1 MKYTK
6 SGSGLFAHR
15 CYSAPARGQ
24 PRTSP
29 WNRRRQMRKVYYNS
43 MRKISGAVPFL
54 AACLVAAA
62 YAGAQ
67 QTGGQQVSM
76 KTASLETHEGLTIS
90 AQPWTD
96 ASLYKEKFPKKSPF
110 AAGIVA
116 MQVVFRN
123 DSNESMKVSLNRI
136 RLSFQIDQDNRQEL
150 QALTPAQVADEV
162 LKPGGKDPAKSR
174 ARIPLPVSIPHNGDK
189 HWTELEQQAEVA
201 GVPANVI
208 APHSSVQGLLYFDLQ
223 GQFDL
228 LNGAHLYV
236 PDVLVMENNRS
247 LTYFEID
254 LSRPTGK

>member
-1 MKYTK
+1 
-6 SGSGLFAHR
+6 
-15 CYSAPARGQ
+15 
-24 PRTSP
+24 
-29 WNRRRQMRKVYYNS
+29 MRKVYYNS
-43 MRKISGAVPFL
+43 MRNLSGAVPFL
-54 AACLVAAA
+54 AACLMVGSYAA
-62 YAGAQ
+62 G
-67 QTGGQQVSM
+67 QTGSQGASL

-96 ASLYKEKFPKKSPF
+96 AALYKEKFPKKSPF

-123 DSNESMKVSLNRI
+123 DSNESMKVSMDRI
-136 RLSFQIDQDNRQEL
+136 RLSFQVDEDNRQEL

-162 LKPGGKDPAKSR
+162 LKPGGKDPSKRSK
-174 ARIPLPVSIPHNGDK
+174 IPLPVSIPHNGNDK
-189 HWTELEQQAEVA
+189 HWTELQQQAEAA

-208 APHSSVQGLLYFDLQ
+208 APHSTVQGLLYFDLQ

>member
-1 MKYTK
+1 
-6 SGSGLFAHR
+6 
-15 CYSAPARGQ
+15 
-24 PRTSP
+24 
-29 WNRRRQMRKVYYNS
+29 MRKVYYNS
-43 MRKISGAVPFL
+43 MRKLSGAVPIL
-54 AACLVAAA
+54 AACLM
-62 YAGAQ
+62 AGAFGDAQ
-67 QTGGQQVSM
+67 QSGGQRASL

-96 ASLYKEKFPKKSPF
+96 AALYKEKFPKKSPF

-123 DSNESMKVSLNRI
+123 DSNESMKVSLDRI

-150 QALTPAQVADEV
+150 QALSPAQVADQV
-162 LKPGGKDPAKSR
+162 LKPGGKDPSKSR
-174 ARIPLPVSIPHNGDK
+174 SKISLPVSIPRSGNDK
-189 HWTELEQQAEVA
+189 HWTELEQQAETA

-228 LNGAHLYV
+228 LNGARLYV

>member
-1 MKYTK
+1 M
-6 SGSGLFAHR
+6 
-15 CYSAPARGQ
+15 
-24 PRTSP
+24 
-29 WNRRRQMRKVYYNS
+29 RRIYYNS
-43 MRKISGAVPFL
+43 MRSLSSVVPFL
-54 AACLVAAA
+54 AGCLIVGA

-67 QTGGQQVSM
+67 QDGSQRASL

-96 ASLYKEKFPKKSPF
+96 AALYKEKFPKKSPF

-116 MQVVFRN
+116 MQVAFRN

-150 QALTPAQVADEV
+150 QALTPAQVADQV
-162 LKPGGKDPAKSR
+162 LKPGGKDPSQSR
-174 ARIPLPVSIPHNGDK
+174 SRVSLPVSIPHNGKDK
-189 HWTELEQQAEVA
+189 HWTELEQQAETA

-208 APHSSVQGLLYFDLQ
+208 APHSTVQGLLYFDLQ

-228 LNGAHLYV
+228 LNGARLYV

-247 LTYFEID
+247 LTYFEIE
-254 LSRPTGK
+254 LSRSPGK

>member
-1 MKYTK
+1 
-6 SGSGLFAHR
+6 
-15 CYSAPARGQ
+15 
-24 PRTSP
+24 
-29 WNRRRQMRKVYYNS
+29 MRKVYYNS
-43 MRKISGAVPFL
+43 MRKLSGAVPFL
-54 AACLVAAA
+54 AACLMAGA
-62 YAGAQ
+62 YADARQ
-67 QTGGQQVSM
+67 SGGQRASL

-96 ASLYKEKFPKKSPF
+96 AALYKEKFPKKSPF

-123 DSNESMKVSLNRI
+123 DSNESMKVSLDRI
-136 RLSFQIDQDNRQEL
+136 RLSFQIDQDNRQEV
-150 QALTPAQVADEV
+150 QALTPAQVADQV

-174 ARIPLPVSIPHNGDK
+174 ARIPLPVSIPHNNDK

-201 GVPANVI
+201 GIPANVI

-236 PDVLVMENNRS
+236 PDVLVMETNRS

>member
-1 MKYTK
+1 
-6 SGSGLFAHR
+6 
-15 CYSAPARGQ
+15 
-24 PRTSP
+24 
-29 WNRRRQMRKVYYNS
+29 MRKVYYNS
-43 MRKISGAVPFL
+43 MRKLSGAVPFL
-54 AACLVAAA
+54 AACLMAGV
-62 YAGAQ
+62 YADAQ
-67 QTGGQQVSM
+67 QSGGQRASL

-96 ASLYKEKFPKKSPF
+96 AALYKEKFPKKSPF

-123 DSNESMKVSLNRI
+123 DSNESMKVSLDRI
-136 RLSFQIDQDNRQEL
+136 RLSFQIDQDNRQEV
-150 QALTPAQVADEV
+150 QALTPAQVADQV

-174 ARIPLPVSIPHNGDK
+174 ARIPLPVSIPHNNDK
-189 HWTELEQQAEVA
+189 HWTELEQQAETA

-228 LNGAHLYV
+228 LNEARLYI
-236 PDVLVMENNRS
+236 PDILVMENNRS

-254 LSRPTGK
+254 LSKPTGK

>member
-1 MKYTK
+1 
-6 SGSGLFAHR
+6 
-15 CYSAPARGQ
+15 
-24 PRTSP
+24 
-29 WNRRRQMRKVYYNS
+29 MRKVYYNS
-43 MRKISGAVPFL
+43 MRNLSGAVPFL
-54 AACLVAAA
+54 AACLMTGG

-67 QTGGQQVSM
+67 QSGAQGPSL
-76 KTASLETHEGLTIS
+76 KTAALETHEGLTIS
-90 AQPWTD
+90 ALPWTD

-136 RLSFQIDQDNRQEL
+136 RLSFQLDEDHRQEV

-162 LKPGGKDPAKSR
+162 LKPGGKDPSKSR
-174 ARIPLPVSIPHNGDK
+174 SKISLPVSIPHNNDK
-189 HWTELEQQAEVA
+189 HWTELQQQAEAA

-208 APHSSVQGLLYFDLQ
+208 APHSTVQGLLYFDLQ

-228 LNGAHLYV
+228 LNGARLYV

-247 LTYFEID
+247 LTYFEIE
-254 LSRPTGK
+254 LNKSSGK